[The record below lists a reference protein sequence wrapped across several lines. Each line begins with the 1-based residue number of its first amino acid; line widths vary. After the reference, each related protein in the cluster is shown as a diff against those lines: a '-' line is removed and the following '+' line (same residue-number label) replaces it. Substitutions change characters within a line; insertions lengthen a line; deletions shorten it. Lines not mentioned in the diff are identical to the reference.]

1 MLIPWYSNGTCV
13 CAQYIQFS
21 DNFDIVLFHY
31 DGHTTEWDEFEWSR
45 EVTHISARKQT
56 KW

>member
-1 MLIPWYSNGTCV
+1 MVLKWHM

-31 DGHTTEWDEFEWSR
+31 DGHTTEWDEFEWSH